1 MNQYISIELEI
12 GSGGLEIANRVAR
25 ELSIPC
31 YSKEITEMICAE
43 QGFTRYDLR
52 SCAQS
57 MTNSLLYSYYVM
69 NQIKSNDLCGL
80 PQEGVICL
88 EQQKKIRELAKKGSA
103 VFVGHG
109 ASELVKD
116 YGKTITVLIKAEYD
130 DRQKRLAQQ
139 EAVLYTDLDDMIQT
153 ADRIQ
158 ERYYFC
164 NTGKRWKDASCYDL
178 VLDSSQLGTDGCI
191 KAILNYIRDG
201 DEQHIS

>member
-1 MNQYISIELEI
+1 
-12 GSGGLEIANRVAR
+12 
-25 ELSIPC
+25 
-31 YSKEITEMICAE
+31 MICAE
-43 QGFTRYDLR
+43 QGFTQHDLR

-69 NQIKSNDLCGL
+69 NQIKSNDLRGL

-103 VFVGHG
+103 VFVGHC

-139 EAVLYTDLDDMIQT
+139 GALPYTDPDDIIQAT
-153 ADRIQ
+153 DRIQ

-164 NTGKRWKDASCYDL
+164 NTGKRWQDASCYNL
-178 VLDSSQLGTDGCI
+178 VLDSSRLGIDGCI
-191 KAILNYIRDG
+191 QAILNHIRDA
-201 DEQHIS
+201 D